1 MSRYCK
7 RFLQQQ
13 QAFTEFHRR
22 KADQNVIMRRIFSA
36 PNGITRCP
44 DIYRQK
50 RRPKRDIMSQYLV
63 NESIEDY
70 AFIHTGEEPPLLQEL
85 IDKTNENMG
94 WPQKLSG
101 RLVGRTL
108 KMLSAI
114 HQPKTALEIGMFTGY
129 SALSIAEGM
138 PEDGKLICCETNPR
152 AIDFAKTFYDR
163 SEHGHKIEVI
173 FGKALDTIRELD
185 LELDFTFIDADKRN
199 YLNYYEEVKAMTRV
213 GGLIILDNVL
223 WSGKVVQPESDIDD
237 ILVETNR
244 RIAQDPDV
252 ENVFLTVRDGLNVVR
267 KIR

>member
-1 MSRYCK
+1 MPD
-7 RFLQQQ
+7 FLVDE
-13 QAFTEFHRR
+13 T
-22 KADQNVIMRRIFSA
+22 
-36 PNGITRCP
+36 
-44 DIYRQK
+44 
-50 RRPKRDIMSQYLV
+50 
-63 NESIEDY
+63 IEDY
-70 AFIHTGEEPPLLQEL
+70 AFVNTRSEPPLLQEL
-85 IDKTNENMG
+85 IDQTNLNMG

-108 KMLSAI
+108 KLLSAMV
-114 HQPKTALEIGMFTGY
+114 QPKTALEIGMFTGY

-138 PEDGKLICCETNPR
+138 PTDGKLICCETNPR
-152 AIDFAKTFYDR
+152 AIEFAQGFFDR

-173 FGKALDTIRELD
+173 FGRALDTLETLD

-199 YLNYYEEVKAMTRV
+199 YLNYYQRVKQMTRP

-244 RIAQDPDV
+244 FIAADPDV

-267 KIR
+267 KLP